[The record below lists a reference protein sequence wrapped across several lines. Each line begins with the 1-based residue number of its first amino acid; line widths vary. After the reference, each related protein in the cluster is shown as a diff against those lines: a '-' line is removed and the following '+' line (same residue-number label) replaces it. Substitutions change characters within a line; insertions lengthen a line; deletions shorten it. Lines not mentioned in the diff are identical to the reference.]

1 MSSKVRWGIIGSGEI
16 ATQFA
21 EAISFVKEAELV
33 AVASRSHERA
43 KSFAD
48 KFAVLNSYTSY
59 DELLKSSNIDV
70 VYVATPNNL
79 HHKHSLMCLHA
90 GKHLLC
96 EKPFSLNAK
105 QAREI
110 TSLAAKNNLFCMEAM
125 WTRFIPTVREC
136 FRKVKAGEIGRP
148 RLFIGDFGYQV
159 PFNPDNR
166 LYNLEAGGGALL
178 DLAVYPISLSY
189 GLFGPPTK
197 IQTAVDKC
205 ETGVDQ
211 CSALTFEYQTG
222 QIALIYSSFTTQTP
236 TEARIMGDS
245 GNSGNSGNI
254 KKAIKRFPLV
264 QKTAL
269 SLEKYAT
276 AILAAR
282 RAKTDPFIGNGYNYQ
297 IQEVC
302 NCILS
307 GKIESEIMPLEET
320 IGVMEIMDEVR
331 SQWGLQF
338 TPDDSI

>member
-245 GNSGNSGNI
+245 GTIHIQSPIYRPHNHTFPI
-254 KKAIKRFPLV
+254 VAIV
-264 QKTAL
+264 
-269 SLEKYAT
+269 
-276 AILAAR
+276 AIL
-282 RAKTDPFIGNGYNYQ
+282 KK
-297 IQEVC
+297 
-302 NCILS
+302 L
-307 GKIESEIMPLEET
+307 
-320 IGVMEIMDEVR
+320 
-331 SQWGLQF
+331 
-338 TPDDSI
+338 